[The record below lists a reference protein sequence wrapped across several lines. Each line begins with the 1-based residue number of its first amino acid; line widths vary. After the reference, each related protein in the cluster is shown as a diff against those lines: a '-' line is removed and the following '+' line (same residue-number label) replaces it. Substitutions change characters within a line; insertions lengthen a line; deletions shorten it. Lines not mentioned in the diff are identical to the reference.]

1 MDETT
6 EAFLTENDF
15 GAIIDDLSGEGIN
28 TLEDLQKMSSED
40 LVNKTSLKLLQAKK
54 LVDIITNPAHPKS
67 PWKVKK
73 DKESSGQAPDQATSP
88 GSSSRSM
95 DAIDKRAKQV
105 EHVIDFTGFALDV
118 SVGVL
123 RIGEALP
130 VVGNVCRLCN
140 DVLRDAKAVHKKIKD
155 VQQMVQ
161 RVLDIAKFLASLPDV
176 LKHLAEESQTVVD
189 IKAKMD
195 EITNVITKVQT
206 AVKKFSSAG
215 YFEAMMKAT
224 K

>member
-6 EAFLTENDF
+6 KAFLTENDF

-40 LVNKTSLKLLQAKK
+40 LVNKTCLKLLQAKK

-67 PWKVKK
+67 PWKVK
-73 DKESSGQAPDQATSP
+73 DKAPSGQALDQATSP
-88 GSSSRSM
+88 GSPSRSM
-95 DAIDKRAKQV
+95 DDIGKRANQV

-161 RVLDIAKFLASLPDV
+161 RVLDVAKFLASLPDV